1 VCLARSGTV
10 GEGGSAASRAA
21 AAEGI
26 DGEGAPV
33 DDGRQEAVRELSGS
47 EAKLARV
54 LSWAERLWRGGL
66 TAGLGSPAFC
76 GWRRRSGT
84 SEQGNGKIAKGLARR
99 GSCSAVARERRRA
112 GVLYRAGHGGGEVA
126 AGGWIC
132 GAWHGMEGTMRRA
145 IAVRSFS
152 ATRGRSAQAGGGLRP
167 ALSGRRRCTGG
178 QRKQEGRQE
187 VEEGWIYL

>member
-1 VCLARSGTV
+1 M
-10 GEGGSAASRAA
+10 
-21 AAEGI
+21 
-26 DGEGAPV
+26 
-33 DDGRQEAVRELSGS
+33 
-47 EAKLARV
+47 
-54 LSWAERLWRGGL
+54 
-66 TAGLGSPAFC
+66 AGLGSPAFC

-167 ALSGRRRCTGG
+167 ALSGAAPVDRGSKRLKKGG
-178 QRKQEGRQE
+178 SICKFRIFQGPYCKLTITFKLG
-187 VEEGWIYL
+187 LK

>member
-1 VCLARSGTV
+1 MCLARSGTV

-66 TAGLGSPAFC
+66 TAGLGS
-76 GWRRRSGT
+76 RRSVDGD
-84 SEQGNGKIAKGLARR
+84 
-99 GSCSAVARERRRA
+99 
-112 GVLYRAGHGGGEVA
+112 GVL
-126 AGGWIC
+126 
-132 GAWHGMEGTMRRA
+132 
-145 IAVRSFS
+145 
-152 ATRGRSAQAGGGLRP
+152 
-167 ALSGRRRCTGG
+167 
-178 QRKQEGRQE
+178 GRQSRE
-187 VEEGWIYL
+187 MAK